1 MDKRSQYS
9 RGFTFVL
16 WLWAPAL
23 WIFLFSYNN
32 HSTSMYI
39 IYFLSISRHV
49 VGGGFSGL
57 CILQLPPASLTGIIL
72 KCEVFY
78 CLSVLSHFS
87 HVWLFATLCTVL
99 PGSSVY
105 RILQTRVLR
114 VCCHVLLQGIFSGI
128 EPESLTSPA
137 FAGRFFTTSATREG
151 GRCSIPFLKASSR
164 IELDSVAHCGAA
176 LRTHPLVATF

>member
-9 RGFTFVL
+9 RGFTFIL

-32 HSTSMYI
+32 HSTSMCI

-105 RILQTRVLR
+105 RILQTRVLEY
-114 VCCHVLLQGIFSGI
+114 VAMS
-128 EPESLTSPA
+128 
-137 FAGRFFTTSATREG
+137 
-151 GRCSIPFLKASSR
+151 SSR
-164 IELDSVAHCGAA
+164 GSSQGLNPSHLHLLHLQAGS
-176 LRTHPLVATF
+176 LPLAPPGKAGGVPYHFSKLPPGLSWIQ